1 MTLPGALTLTAGAL
15 AAGELALTAGAL
27 TLTAGALAAGELAL
41 TAGALAAGELALT
54 AGALAARACAPAL
67 ATLLSIKSSINAL
80 ITSVPGVSY
89 QHLVAGPRR
98 QTGQCLGF
106 HREPWG

>member
-1 MTLPGALTLTAGAL
+1 MAGVFTAGELSLTAGAL
-15 AAGELALTAGAL
+15 AAGTH
-27 TLTAGALAAGELAL
+27 
-41 TAGALAAGELALT
+41 
-54 AGALAARACAPAL
+54 APAL
-67 ATLLSIKSSINAL
+67 AALLSIKSSINAL

-89 QHLVAGPRR
+89 QHLAAAPQR